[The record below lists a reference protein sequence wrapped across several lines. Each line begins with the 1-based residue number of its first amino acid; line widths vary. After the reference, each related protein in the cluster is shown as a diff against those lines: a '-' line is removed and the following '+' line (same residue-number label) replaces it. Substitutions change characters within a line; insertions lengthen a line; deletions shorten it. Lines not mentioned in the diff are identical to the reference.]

1 MTNTSELPSLD
12 PTTEQPQDQTTAHE
26 LAEVIA
32 ELEQYRERLINDTM
46 NAAKRAKLM
55 KSAVMANLEPEL
67 ANIDATLQQ
76 LREQQAALTTSH

>member
-1 MTNTSELPSLD
+1 
-12 PTTEQPQDQTTAHE
+12 
-26 LAEVIA
+26 
-32 ELEQYRERLINDTM
+32 M

>member
-12 PTTEQPQDQTTAHE
+12 PTPEQSSDQPVAHE

-46 NAAKRAKLM
+46 DAAKRAKLM

-76 LREQQAALTTSH
+76 LREQQAALTTSN